1 MGDLIWNGYRGL
13 LFCCMVYFV
22 IIWDIVQGASNI
34 TIVFRKKLKLSSV
47 NTIGIIQRMEKRK
60 ITDNRRCV
68 FMELKQKIINT
79 AILLLNLLEHC
90 DDEELI
96 DYVVNAIWSNDT
108 MALYDLEDTLFI
120 KVCYNDEDY

>member
-1 MGDLIWNGYRGL
+1 
-13 LFCCMVYFV
+13 
-22 IIWDIVQGASNI
+22 
-34 TIVFRKKLKLSSV
+34 
-47 NTIGIIQRMEKRK
+47 
-60 ITDNRRCV
+60 
-68 FMELKQKIINT
+68 MELKQKIINT

-108 MALYDLEDTLFI
+108 MALYDLEDTLYI